1 MRHPCFRL
9 SGELQDGSCD
19 CPLHSA
25 QETFKQSPFN
35 NPAKRLAH
43 QQKDWAKTYNKKTI
57 FKTRFDLLTDPNY
70 QRASDP
76 GAKRLLQIEEVLDD
90 FDRAKWHRSEMQKDI
105 HRIAINASMR
115 YIVGEDFNTRKAKYL
130 KMRHVKFHNNKAF
143 FRAPR
148 RVGKTVSIAMLAAA
162 ILVVVPKA
170 KIGIF
175 SQGERSADS
184 MLDHVRKILKSVPKY
199 AARIRQPESSKCI
212 KIASLVAG
220 EEDGVCTSYPCT
232 VNGLKG
238 VTAEWIVF
246 EEYSRIPYLVWSE
259 VVHPLLGVDGSCII
273 GISTPMGEACFIDP
287 MLDNNPKHY
296 NLHNYSLVCEMHAKS
311 EHPEDCM
318 CMTHI
323 LPRWKPI
330 STYIQAREEMRD
342 DPEMFQREWQ
352 AHFANGKNSVFKKED
367 VDMMV
372 KLPFAN
378 NMYNRARNNRI
389 FVGVDPTSGG
399 RSEMA
404 LCSVLFDGDGNVVVG
419 LCTHL
424 FLLLLLGGGYEVGNG
439 EKN

>member
-43 QQKDWAKTYNKKTI
+43 QQKEWAKTYNKKTI

-220 EEDGVCTSYPCT
+220 EEDG
-232 VNGLKG
+232 
-238 VTAEWIVF
+238 
-246 EEYSRIPYLVWSE
+246 
-259 VVHPLLGVDGSCII
+259 
-273 GISTPMGEACFIDP
+273 
-287 MLDNNPKHY
+287 
-296 NLHNYSLVCEMHAKS
+296 
-311 EHPEDCM
+311 
-318 CMTHI
+318 
-323 LPRWKPI
+323 
-330 STYIQAREEMRD
+330 
-342 DPEMFQREWQ
+342 
-352 AHFANGKNSVFKKED
+352 
-367 VDMMV
+367 
-372 KLPFAN
+372 
-378 NMYNRARNNRI
+378 
-389 FVGVDPTSGG
+389 
-399 RSEMA
+399 
-404 LCSVLFDGDGNVVVG
+404 
-419 LCTHL
+419 
-424 FLLLLLGGGYEVGNG
+424 
-439 EKN
+439 